1 MLYLAHLAQHVSML
15 SFFTSI
21 QNRIKR
27 CNNKIF
33 NLKSG
38 EIKNEQFKKEKFTM
52 PQTLTIIFLLI
63 VLMAIL
69 TWIVPSGNFERVDI
83 DGRSVVVAGTY
94 EKAPSNPQGI
104 TDVFTA
110 PINGFIDA
118 AEVVGF
124 VLIVGG
130 AFGIV
135 NKTGAIEAVIAHTV
149 NKMKKFQFL
158 IIPISMILFG
168 LGGTTFGMSEETLPF
183 YMIFIPLMT
192 SMGYDSLT
200 AVATVFIGA
209 TAGFGAATTNPFS
222 VGIAQAL
229 SQIVPGSGIEFRV
242 VMFIIYMAISIGFVM
257 MYANKVKK
265 DPKKSLVH
273 DISLNQELMVNS
285 DTNIKEFTKR
295 EAMVI
300 AIFTIG
306 MAIMIYGVLRLEWYI
321 TEIAMIF
328 TAIGIISGIASGL
341 KQDEIVNSFISGAG
355 DLITAGLCIAFARG
369 IVIIAENGFIIDTI
383 LNSAANLLN
392 GLPKTIFINLTFL
405 IEGLIAFLIP
415 SASGLASLTI
425 PVLAPLGD
433 LVDVSRQM
441 IVTAYQFGIGVTNL
455 ITPTSGVLM
464 GALAVANIPWS
475 KWVRFVIPL
484 MVVLTILV
492 MAFLTIGLYLG
503 F

>member
-1 MLYLAHLAQHVSML
+1 M
-15 SFFTSI
+15 
-21 QNRIKR
+21 
-27 CNNKIF
+27 NN
-33 NLKSG
+33 LR
-38 EIKNEQFKKEKFTM
+38 KKKFTM

-63 VLMAIL
+63 IVMAVL
-69 TWIVPSGNFERVDI
+69 TWIIPSGSFERVDI
-83 DGRSVVVAGTY
+83 EGRSVVVAGTY
-94 EKAPSNPQGI
+94 EKVSSNPQGV
-104 TDVFTA
+104 TEVFKA

-135 NKTGAIEAVIAHTV
+135 NRTGAIEAIIAHTV
-149 NKMKKFQFL
+149 NKMKKSQFL

-192 SMGYDSLT
+192 SMGYDSIT

-229 SQIVPGSGIEFRV
+229 SQIAPGSGIEFRV
-242 VMFIIYMAISIGFVM
+242 VMFIIYMAICIGFVM
-257 MYANKVKK
+257 LYANKVKK
-265 DPKKSLVH
+265 DPTKSLVQDLSINH
-273 DISLNQELMVNS
+273 EAIDNS
-285 DTNIKEFTKR
+285 DANIKEFTKR

-300 AIFTIG
+300 TIFALG
-306 MAIMIYGVLRLEWYI
+306 MGIMVYGVLKQGWYI
-321 TEIAMIF
+321 SEIAMIF
-328 TAIGIISGIASGL
+328 TAIGVMSGIASGL
-341 KQDEIVNSFISGAG
+341 KQDEIVSSFISGSK
-355 DLITAGLCIAFARG
+355 DLISAGLCIAFARG

-383 LNSAANLLN
+383 LNSAASVLN
-392 GLPKTIFINLTFL
+392 GLPKAIFINLTFL

-464 GALAVANIPWS
+464 GALALANIPWS
-475 KWVRFVIPL
+475 KWVRFVMPL
-484 MVVLTILV
+484 IIVLIITTMV
-492 MAFLTIGLYLG
+492 FLTTGLYIG

>member
-1 MLYLAHLAQHVSML
+1 MSSLKK
-15 SFFTSI
+15 
-21 QNRIKR
+21 KR
-27 CNNKIF
+27 
-33 NLKSG
+33 
-38 EIKNEQFKKEKFTM
+38 FTM

-63 VLMAIL
+63 VVMAVL

-94 EKAPSNPQGI
+94 EKAASNPQGV

-229 SQIVPGSGIEFRV
+229 SQITPGSGIELRV

-257 MYANKVKK
+257 LYANKVKK
-265 DPKKSLVH
+265 DPEKSLVH
-273 DISLNQELMVNS
+273 GISLNQESMVNT
-285 DTNIKEFTKR
+285 DTKIKEFTKR

-306 MAIMIYGVLRLEWYI
+306 MAIMIYGVLKLGWYI

-341 KQDEIVNSFISGAG
+341 KQDDIVNSFISGAG
-355 DLITAGLCIAFARG
+355 DLMTAGLCIAFARG

-405 IEGLIAFLIP
+405 IEGLIAFFIP

-475 KWVRFVIPL
+475 KWVRFVMPL
-484 MVVLTILV
+484 MVVLTITV
-492 MAFLTIGLYLG
+492 MVFLTIGLFVG

>member
-1 MLYLAHLAQHVSML
+1 MSSLKK
-15 SFFTSI
+15 
-21 QNRIKR
+21 KR
-27 CNNKIF
+27 
-33 NLKSG
+33 
-38 EIKNEQFKKEKFTM
+38 FTM

-63 VLMAIL
+63 VVMAVL

-104 TDVFTA
+104 TDVFSA

-135 NKTGAIEAVIAHTV
+135 NKTGAIEAIIAHTV

-229 SQIVPGSGIEFRV
+229 SQIAPGSGIEFRV
-242 VMFIIYMAISIGFVM
+242 VMFIIYMAISIAFVM

-273 DISLNQELMVNS
+273 DISLNQESMANG

-295 EAMVI
+295 EAIVI
-300 AIFTIG
+300 AIFVIG
-306 MAIMIYGVLRLEWYI
+306 MGIMIFGVLKLGWYI
-321 TEIAMIF
+321 AEIAMIF

-355 DLITAGLCIAFARG
+355 DLMTAGLCIAFARG

-475 KWVRFVIPL
+475 KWVRFIVPL

-492 MAFLTIGLYLG
+492 MVFLTVGLYLG

>member
-1 MLYLAHLAQHVSML
+1 MSTLRRQ
-15 SFFTSI
+15 
-21 QNRIKR
+21 
-27 CNNKIF
+27 
-33 NLKSG
+33 
-38 EIKNEQFKKEKFTM
+38 KFTM
-52 PQTLTIIFLLI
+52 PSTLTIIFLLI
-63 VLMAIL
+63 VVMAVL
-69 TWIVPSGNFERVDI
+69 TWIVPSGSFERQEIQDKM
-83 DGRSVVVAGTY
+83 VVVAGTY
-94 EKAPSNPQGI
+94 EKVESNPQGI

-135 NKTGAIEAVIAHTV
+135 NKTGAIEAAIAHIV
-149 NKMKKFQFL
+149 NRMKKFQFL

-209 TAGFGAATTNPFS
+209 TTGFAAATTNPFS

-229 SQIVPGSGIEFRV
+229 SHIAPGSGIEYRV
-242 VMFIIYMAISIGFVM
+242 IMFIIFMSISIGFVM
-257 MYANKVKK
+257 IYANKVKK
-265 DPKKSLVH
+265 DPTKSLVK
-273 DISLNQELMVNS
+273 DISLNQETIDSS
-285 DTNIKEFTKR
+285 DTNIKAFTTK

-300 AIFTIG
+300 AIFAIG
-306 MAIMIYGVLRLEWYI
+306 MATMVYGVLTQGWYI
-321 TEIAMIF
+321 SEIAMVF
-328 TAIGIISGIASGL
+328 TAIGVISGLASGL
-341 KQDEIVNSFISGAG
+341 KQDEIVNSFTSGAK
-355 DLITAGLCIAFARG
+355 DLMSAGLCIAFARG
-369 IVIIAENGFIIDTI
+369 IVIIAENGYIIDTT
-383 LNSAANLLN
+383 LNSAASVLN
-392 GLPKTIFINLTFL
+392 GLPKAIFVNLTFL

-415 SASGLASLTI
+415 SASGLASLTV

-464 GALAVANIPWS
+464 GALALANIPWS
-475 KWVRFVIPL
+475 RWIRFIMPL
-484 MVVLTILV
+484 MVILIITT
-492 MAFLTIGLYLG
+492 MAFLTTGLYIG

>member
-1 MLYLAHLAQHVSML
+1 MQESRRA
-15 SFFTSI
+15 
-21 QNRIKR
+21 
-27 CNNKIF
+27 
-33 NLKSG
+33 
-38 EIKNEQFKKEKFTM
+38 KFRM
-52 PQTLTIIFLLI
+52 PSTLTIIFLLI
-63 VLMAIL
+63 AIMAVL
-69 TWIVPSGNFERVDI
+69 TWIVPSGSFERQDI
-83 DGRSVVVAGTY
+83 DGRMVVVAGTY
-94 EKAPSNPQGI
+94 QKAASNPQGI
-104 TDVFTA
+104 TEVFTA
-110 PINGFIDA
+110 PINVFIDA

-135 NKTGAIEAVIAHTV
+135 NKTGAIESMIAHTV

-200 AVATVFIGA
+200 AIATVFIGA
-209 TAGFGAATTNPFS
+209 AAGFAASTTNPFS

-229 SQIVPGSGIEFRV
+229 SHISPGSGINYRV
-242 VMFIIYMAISIGFVM
+242 IMFIIYMAICIGFVM
-257 MYANKVKK
+257 IYANKVKK
-265 DPKKSLVH
+265 DSSKSLVK
-273 DISLNQELMVNS
+273 DICLDEVAIDMDDV
-285 DTNIKEFTKR
+285 NIKAFTNR

-300 AIFTIG
+300 WIFVLG
-306 MAIMIYGVLRLEWYI
+306 MSVMIYGVLKQGWYI

-328 TAIGIISGIASGL
+328 TAIGVISGLASGL
-341 KQDEIVNSFISGAG
+341 KQDEIVNSFVSGAK
-355 DLITAGLCIAFARG
+355 DLLSAGLCIAFARG
-369 IVIIAENGFIIDTI
+369 IVIIAQNGYIIDTI

-392 GLPKTIFINLTFL
+392 GLPKTIFINLTFI

-415 SASGLASLTI
+415 SASGLASLTV
-425 PVLAPLGD
+425 PVLSPLGD

-464 GALAVANIPWS
+464 GALGLANIPWS
-475 KWVRFVIPL
+475 KWVRFIMPL
-484 MVVLTILV
+484 LIVLILTT
-492 MAFLTIGLYLG
+492 MAFLTIGLYIG

>member
-1 MLYLAHLAQHVSML
+1 MS
-15 SFFTSI
+15 S
-21 QNRIKR
+21 
-27 CNNKIF
+27 
-33 NLKSG
+33 LK
-38 EIKNEQFKKEKFTM
+38 KKKFTM

-492 MAFLTIGLYLG
+492 MAFLTIGLYRG

>member
-1 MLYLAHLAQHVSML
+1 MS
-15 SFFTSI
+15 
-21 QNRIKR
+21 
-27 CNNKIF
+27 
-33 NLKSG
+33 NLR
-38 EIKNEQFKKEKFTM
+38 KKKFTM

-63 VLMAIL
+63 IVMAVL
-69 TWIVPSGNFERVDI
+69 TWIVPSGSFERVDI
-83 DGRSVVVAGTY
+83 EGRAVVVAGTY
-94 EKAPSNPQGI
+94 EKVSSNPQGV
-104 TDVFTA
+104 TEVFTA

-135 NKTGAIEAVIAHTV
+135 NKTGAIEAIIAHTV
-149 NKMKKFQFL
+149 NKMKKFQIL
-158 IIPISMILFG
+158 IIPISMLLFG

-229 SQIVPGSGIEFRV
+229 SQIAPGSGIEYRV
-242 VMFIIYMAISIGFVM
+242 IMFLIYMAISIGFVM

-265 DPKKSLVH
+265 DPTKSLVQ
-273 DISLNQELMVNS
+273 DISLNQEAIANS

-300 AIFTIG
+300 AIFTLG
-306 MAIMIYGVLRLEWYI
+306 MGIMVYGVLKQGWYI
-321 TEIAMIF
+321 SEIAMIF
-328 TAIGIISGIASGL
+328 TAIGVISGIASGL
-341 KQDEIVNSFISGAG
+341 KQDEIVNSFISGAS
-355 DLITAGLCIAFARG
+355 DLISAGLCIAFARG
-369 IVIIAENGFIIDTI
+369 IVIIAENGYIIDTI
-383 LNSAANLLN
+383 LNSAANVLN
-392 GLPKTIFINLTFL
+392 GLPKAIFINLTFL

-464 GALAVANIPWS
+464 GALALANIPWS
-475 KWVRFVIPL
+475 KWVRFVMPL
-484 MVVLTILV
+484 IIVLVITTMV
-492 MAFLTIGLYLG
+492 FLTTGLYIG

>member
-1 MLYLAHLAQHVSML
+1 M
-15 SFFTSI
+15 
-21 QNRIKR
+21 
-27 CNNKIF
+27 NN
-33 NLKSG
+33 LR
-38 EIKNEQFKKEKFTM
+38 KKKFTM

-63 VLMAIL
+63 IVMAVL
-69 TWIVPSGNFERVDI
+69 TWIIPSGSFERVDI
-83 DGRSVVVAGTY
+83 EGRAVVVAGTY
-94 EKAPSNPQGI
+94 EKVSSNPQGV
-104 TDVFTA
+104 TEVFTA

-135 NKTGAIEAVIAHTV
+135 NKTGAIEAIIAHTV
-149 NKMKKFQFL
+149 NKMKKSQFL

-229 SQIVPGSGIEFRV
+229 SQIAPGSGIEYRV
-242 VMFIIYMAISIGFVM
+242 IMFLIYMAISIGFVM

-265 DPKKSLVH
+265 DPTKSLVQ
-273 DISLNQELMVNS
+273 DISLNQEAIANS

-300 AIFTIG
+300 AIFTLG
-306 MAIMIYGVLRLEWYI
+306 MGIMVYGVLKQGWYI
-321 TEIAMIF
+321 SEIAMIF
-328 TAIGIISGIASGL
+328 TAIGVISGIASGL
-341 KQDEIVNSFISGAG
+341 KQDEIVSSFISGSR
-355 DLITAGLCIAFARG
+355 DLISAGLCIAFARG
-369 IVIIAENGFIIDTI
+369 IVIIAENGYIIDTI
-383 LNSAANLLN
+383 LNSAANVLN
-392 GLPKTIFINLTFL
+392 GLPKAIFINLTFL

-464 GALAVANIPWS
+464 GALALANIPWS
-475 KWVRFVIPL
+475 KWVRFVMPL
-484 MVVLTILV
+484 IIILTITTMV
-492 MAFLTIGLYLG
+492 FLTTGLYIG

>member
-1 MLYLAHLAQHVSML
+1 MS
-15 SFFTSI
+15 S
-21 QNRIKR
+21 
-27 CNNKIF
+27 
-33 NLKSG
+33 LK
-38 EIKNEQFKKEKFTM
+38 KKKFTM
-52 PQTLTIIFLLI
+52 PQTLTIIFSLI

>member
-1 MLYLAHLAQHVSML
+1 MS
-15 SFFTSI
+15 
-21 QNRIKR
+21 
-27 CNNKIF
+27 
-33 NLKSG
+33 NLR
-38 EIKNEQFKKEKFTM
+38 KKKFTM

-63 VLMAIL
+63 IVMAVL
-69 TWIVPSGNFERVDI
+69 TWIVPSGSFERVDI
-83 DGRSVVVAGTY
+83 EGRAVVVAGTY
-94 EKAPSNPQGI
+94 EKVSSNPQGV
-104 TDVFTA
+104 TEVFTA

-135 NKTGAIEAVIAHTV
+135 NKTGAIEAIIAHTV

-183 YMIFIPLMT
+183 YLIFIPLMT

-229 SQIVPGSGIEFRV
+229 SQIAPGSGIEYRV
-242 VMFIIYMAISIGFVM
+242 IMFLIYMAISIGFVM

-265 DPKKSLVH
+265 DPTKSLVQ
-273 DISLNQELMVNS
+273 DISLNQEAIANS

-300 AIFTIG
+300 AIFTLG
-306 MAIMIYGVLRLEWYI
+306 MGIMVYGVLKQGWYI
-321 TEIAMIF
+321 SEIAMIF
-328 TAIGIISGIASGL
+328 TAIGVISGIASGL
-341 KQDEIVNSFISGAG
+341 KQDEIVNSFISGAS
-355 DLITAGLCIAFARG
+355 DLISAGLCIAFARG
-369 IVIIAENGFIIDTI
+369 IVIIAENGYIIDTI
-383 LNSAANLLN
+383 LNSAANVLN
-392 GLPKTIFINLTFL
+392 GLPKAIFINLTFL

-464 GALAVANIPWS
+464 GALALANIPWS
-475 KWVRFVIPL
+475 KWVRFVMPL
-484 MVVLTILV
+484 IIVLVITTMV
-492 MAFLTIGLYLG
+492 FLTTGLYIG

>member
-1 MLYLAHLAQHVSML
+1 MS
-15 SFFTSI
+15 S
-21 QNRIKR
+21 
-27 CNNKIF
+27 
-33 NLKSG
+33 LK
-38 EIKNEQFKKEKFTM
+38 KKKFTM

-242 VMFIIYMAISIGFVM
+242 VMFIIYMAISIGVVM

>member
-1 MLYLAHLAQHVSML
+1 MS
-15 SFFTSI
+15 T
-21 QNRIKR
+21 
-27 CNNKIF
+27 
-33 NLKSG
+33 LK
-38 EIKNEQFKKEKFTM
+38 KKKFTM
-52 PQTLTIIFLLI
+52 PNTLTIIFLLI
-63 VLMAIL
+63 IVMAIL
-69 TWIVPSGNFERVDI
+69 TWIVPSGSFEREDVN
-83 DGRSVVVAGTY
+83 GRMVVVAGTY
-94 EKAPSNPQGI
+94 EKVSSNPQGI
-104 TDVFTA
+104 ADVFTA

-135 NKTGAIEAVIAHTV
+135 NKTGAIEAIIAHTV
-149 NKMKKFQFL
+149 NKMKRYQFL

-229 SQIVPGSGIEFRV
+229 SNIAPGSGIDYRV
-242 VMFIIYMAISIGFVM
+242 IMFVIFMAISIAFVM
-257 MYANKVKK
+257 LYANKVKK
-265 DPKKSLVH
+265 DPTKSLVQN
-273 DISLNQELMVNS
+273 ISLNQEAIDSS
-285 DTNIKEFTKR
+285 DINIKKFTKR

-306 MAIMIYGVLRLEWYI
+306 MATMVYGVLQLGWYI

-328 TAIGIISGIASGL
+328 TAIGVISGVAAGL
-341 KQDEIVNSFISGAG
+341 KQDEIVSSFTSGAK
-355 DLITAGLCIAFARG
+355 DLMSAGLCIAFARG
-369 IVIIAENGFIIDTI
+369 IVIIAENGYIIDTI
-383 LNSAANLLN
+383 LNSAANVLN
-392 GLPKTIFINLTFL
+392 GLPKAIFINLTFL
-405 IEGLIAFLIP
+405 IEGSIAFLIP

-441 IVTAYQFGIGVTNL
+441 IVTAYQFGIGITNL

-464 GALAVANIPWS
+464 GALALANIPWS
-475 KWVRFVIPL
+475 KWVRFIMPL
-484 MVVLTILV
+484 IVVLVITTMV
-492 MAFLTIGLYLG
+492 FLTIGLYIG

>member
-1 MLYLAHLAQHVSML
+1 MG
-15 SFFTSI
+15 
-21 QNRIKR
+21 RIKMSS
-27 CNNKIF
+27 
-33 NLKSG
+33 LK
-38 EIKNEQFKKEKFTM
+38 KKRFTM

-63 VLMAIL
+63 VVMAVL

-104 TDVFTA
+104 TDVFSA

-135 NKTGAIEAVIAHTV
+135 NKTGAIEAIIAHTV

-229 SQIVPGSGIEFRV
+229 SQIAPGSGIEFRV
-242 VMFIIYMAISIGFVM
+242 VMFIIYMAISIAFVM

-273 DISLNQELMVNS
+273 DISLNQESMVNS

-295 EAMVI
+295 EAIVI
-300 AIFTIG
+300 AIFVIG
-306 MAIMIYGVLRLEWYI
+306 MGIMIFGVLKLGWYI
-321 TEIAMIF
+321 AEIAMIF

-355 DLITAGLCIAFARG
+355 DLMTAGLCIAFARG

-475 KWVRFVIPL
+475 KWVRFIVPL

-492 MAFLTIGLYLG
+492 MVFLTVGLYLG

>member
-1 MLYLAHLAQHVSML
+1 MS
-15 SFFTSI
+15 S
-21 QNRIKR
+21 
-27 CNNKIF
+27 
-33 NLKSG
+33 LK
-38 EIKNEQFKKEKFTM
+38 KKKFTM

-222 VGIAQAL
+222 VGIAQTL

>member
-1 MLYLAHLAQHVSML
+1 MS
-15 SFFTSI
+15 S
-21 QNRIKR
+21 
-27 CNNKIF
+27 
-33 NLKSG
+33 LK
-38 EIKNEQFKKEKFTM
+38 KKKFTM

-104 TDVFTA
+104 TDVFTT